1 MNGPSGLRKNL
12 PDPPL
17 LSSSS
22 SRRRVSKDEENVSC
36 IFCTE
41 QKHFFILHE
50 EMNYILFFCEYLRDW
65 VPFNIDKVIAT
76 KCIILIFKK
85 KYENHIF
92 SLVFSHLFTRLLI
105 S

>member
-17 LSSSS
+17 LSS

-50 EMNYILFFCEYLRDW
+50 EMNYILFFL
-65 VPFNIDKVIAT
+65 
-76 KCIILIFKK
+76 
-85 KYENHIF
+85 
-92 SLVFSHLFTRLLI
+92 
-105 S
+105 

>member
-17 LSSSS
+17 LSSS
-22 SRRRVSKDEENVSC
+22 RRRVSKDEESVSC

-65 VPFNIDKVIAT
+65 VPFNIDKFIAT

-92 SLVFSHLFTRLLI
+92 SLVFTRLLI